1 MVGSNTYSVSGVYND
16 LFVAANGCD
25 STVTTNLTV
34 NAAITATQNLII
46 CPNDSVVVGTS
57 VYNTTGT
64 YTDLLISASGCDS
77 LVTTNLTVNIILNV
91 NQFVNICAGDSLVV
105 GSNVYDSTGVYVDLL
120 SSSAGCDSLVTTN
133 LTVNSAVT
141 FTQSPSICAGEVF
154 TVGTSTYTSSGT
166 YTDLLVSSAG
176 CDSTVT
182 TVLTVNPLPTVAL
195 AAFANPFCLQ
205 TASYVLSGGSPAGGT
220 YSGAGISSS
229 PDFSPTVA
237 GLGNHVIT
245 YSFTD
250 ANACSSSAT
259 QSLTVTDCTGLEE
272 LGLGKSVQIYPNPNN
287 GIFAISII
295 DAEFR
300 TLQISVYDA
309 LGRELFANTFR
320 DVYGNFT
327 APMALENIQSGVYF
341 VRLTSDSK
349 TSSLRLVIE

>member
-1 MVGSNTYSVSGVYND
+1 
-16 LFVAANGCD
+16 
-25 STVTTNLTV
+25 
-34 NAAITATQNLII
+34 
-46 CPNDSVVVGTS
+46 
-57 VYNTTGT
+57 
-64 YTDLLISASGCDS
+64 
-77 LVTTNLTVNIILNV
+77 
-91 NQFVNICAGDSLVV
+91 
-105 GSNVYDSTGVYVDLL
+105 
-120 SSSAGCDSLVTTN
+120 LVTTN

-272 LGLGKSVQIYPNPNN
+272 LGLASLVSLYPNPNN
-287 GIFAISII
+287 GQFTLII
-295 DAEFR
+295 EE
-300 TLQISVYDA
+300 TGLKQILISVMDLQGKEIFSVTENN
-309 LGRELFANTFR
+309 LGH
-320 DVYGNFT
+320 VYQKEIN
-327 APMALENIQSGVYF
+327 LEGVSTGIYF
-341 VRLTSDSK
+341 VRINADGKLATMKLMVD
-349 TSSLRLVIE
+349 